1 MNAQT
6 HWTDEELMAYADD
19 QLDAARRSVLEVSL
33 RRDEALRERVA
44 QLRAQRQR
52 VAAAYAPVLEEAVP
66 ERLSRLLAQPAAVVD
81 LSAARSARA
90 AQEAASARVQAAND
104 GASAW
109 LKWGGLAATLLLG
122 VVIGLQL
129 SRDEQRGA
137 SQLAMRDG
145 QLVAA
150 GSLERALTTQ
160 LASEPQAQ
168 AAVAVQLTFA
178 DKTGRVCRTFSTDAT
193 AGLACREADR
203 WAVQQIVALKQTPQG
218 AMRQAASAL
227 PRELL
232 EAVDRRIDGAA
243 FDAAR
248 EQQARDRAWQVTR

>member
-1 MNAQT
+1 VTGVQT
-6 HWTDEELMAYADD
+6 C
-19 QLDAARRSVLEVSL
+19 
-33 RRDEALRERVA
+33 ALPICGVGAE
-44 QLRAQRQR
+44 
-52 VAAAYAPVLEEAVP
+52 
-66 ERLSRLLAQPAAVVD
+66 
-81 LSAARSARA
+81 RA
-90 AQEAASARVQAAND
+90 AHAT
-104 GASAW
+104 
-109 LKWGGLAATLLLG
+109 GLVG
-122 VVIGLQL
+122 
-129 SRDEQRGA
+129 E
-137 SQLAMRDG
+137 G
-145 QLVAA
+145 QLHRDRVLRLWFA
-150 GSLERALTTQ
+150 RALTTQ